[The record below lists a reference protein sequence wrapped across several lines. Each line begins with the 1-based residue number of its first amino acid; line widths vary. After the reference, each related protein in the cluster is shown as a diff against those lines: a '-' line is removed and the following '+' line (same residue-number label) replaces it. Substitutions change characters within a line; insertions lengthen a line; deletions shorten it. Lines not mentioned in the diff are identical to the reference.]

1 MGTRS
6 PFERYSHMAF
16 LPAGETREPKGLI
29 LDERQ
34 ALSRRVIEAARAR
47 DARDMVSRFFGLPV
61 GQAPR

>member
-6 PFERYSHMAF
+6 PLERYSFMAF
-16 LPAGETREPKGLI
+16 LPAGETREPTGLI

-61 GQAPR
+61 GPGPR